1 MAMTLV
7 STVTV
12 GSGGAASIE
21 FTSIPQ
27 TGTDLLVVFSLRSEA
42 ASNNSTLSLN
52 GTSGNG
58 YNRRVLAGDGS
69 SASTASGTDSSTM
82 LASQSSSSNT
92 SNTFSTGEI
101 YVPNY
106 TSTESLE
113 VFNRNAFETNATAAG
128 VRFQIIRR
136 AAAGPITS
144 LGITGNSGDIAQNS
158 TASLYIIS

>member
-1 MAMTLV
+1 MTLI

-27 TGTDLLVVFSLRSEA
+27 TGTDILVVFSLRSEVVA
-42 ASNNSTLSLN
+42 NNTTLSLN
-52 GTSGNG
+52 GTSGSG
-58 YNRRVLAGDGS
+58 YTRRVLAGDGS
-69 SASTASGTDSSTM
+69 AASTASGTDSSTM

-101 YVPNY
+101 YIPNY
-106 TSTESLE
+106 TTAQSKE

-128 VRFQIIRR
+128 LRFQIVRR
-136 AAAGPITS
+136 ATAEAITS
-144 LGITGNSGDIAQNS
+144 LRITGNSGDIAQNS